1 MNTLN
6 ESLKSS
12 ADMPLLTIVTPC
24 YKTVAY
30 YLERLA
36 TSLWPVQSK
45 VQWVVVNDSP
55 DDTAIDAFAQR
66 MASCFAHF
74 TYVRHDRNRGIF
86 AAYTSALAAAGAP
99 YCAILDHD
107 DEVDLVPLMQ
117 FLERHRDE
125 YDLVFTD
132 ETKFA
137 PETRER
143 YWKPAFDGMSA
154 MHYFYMHHI
163 TCFRTDVCKQM
174 ILAQPDA
181 EANYRSCFD
190 IWLAFG
196 YQQQFADKPIK
207 HVHLPYAAYGWR
219 VHPASTA
226 MNLGQKPKAEAER
239 LEIAAALYEPLD
251 RTAVIAVDPVARY
264 VVRYDHP
271 LSSGES
277 QSALAALITTQFETG
292 LVTTDGRRV
301 DLDTETDPLM
311 LNLLARVPVG
321 YLASYAGECC
331 LVLPRKAVPEGS
343 EMATQAGRHIADVPF
358 IASADKLDDAELEA
372 VLLQRPSALVR
383 KGTGAALNRSE
394 LKLLVV

>member
-1 MNTLN
+1 
-6 ESLKSS
+6 
-12 ADMPLLTIVTPC
+12 MPLLTIVTPC

-55 DDTAIDAFAQR
+55 DDATIDAFAQR
-66 MASCFAHF
+66 MGSCFPHF

-86 AAYTSALAAAGAP
+86 AAYTSALVAASAP

-107 DEVDLVPLMQ
+107 DEVDLVPLVQ
-117 FLERHRDE
+117 FLERHRE
-125 YDLVFTD
+125 QYDLIFTD

-181 EANYRSCFD
+181 EVNYRSCFD

-196 YQQQFADKPIK
+196 YQQHFGAKSIR

-226 MNLGQKPKAEAER
+226 MDLGQKPKAEAER
-239 LEIAAALYEPLD
+239 LEIAVTLYKPLD
-251 RTAVIAVDPVARY
+251 DTAAIAVDPVARY

-277 QSALAALITTQFETG
+277 QEALAALIAAHFETG
-292 LVTTDGRRV
+292 SATTDGRRV
-301 DLDTETDPLM
+301 DFTPETDPLM

-321 YLASYAGECC
+321 YLANYVGEYC

-343 EMATQAGRHIADVPF
+343 ELATQAARHVADVPF
-358 IASADKLDDAELEA
+358 IASADTLDDAALDA
-372 VLLQRPSALVR
+372 VLLQRPAALVR
-383 KGTGAALNRSE
+383 KGAGAVLDRSE
-394 LKLLVV
+394 LMFLVV